1 MPQYFVVWRWATIRM
16 KVLPGFCRTNG
27 DGAYGCRSPPWRRRR
42 DMSPYPSPIWG
53 KSADLEH
60 HWHYGGILN
69 VVSLFGSI
77 VFGDTARRS
86 YVAIIQCLSLSKL
99 ELLRHNL
106 SSTVSP
112 RRCLLRVDQVPPS
125 ICHLLYL
132 GIKSEWCVDDGN
144 SVGDV
149 FLRRCPLSI
158 KTWRCTQLWTI
169 SFSLLVVLLLVAIFG
184 LAEMWSSC
192 YAHFFIASY
201 SVFVLAIMSSSH

>member
-77 VFGDTARRS
+77 VFGDMAGRS
-86 YVAIIQCLSLSKL
+86 YVAIIRCLPLSKL

-106 SSTVSP
+106 SSTVSL
-112 RRCLLRVDQVPPS
+112 RRCLPP
-125 ICHLLYL
+125 
-132 GIKSEWCVDDGN
+132 G
-144 SVGDV
+144 
-149 FLRRCPLSI
+149 
-158 KTWRCTQLWTI
+158 
-169 SFSLLVVLLLVAIFG
+169 
-184 LAEMWSSC
+184 
-192 YAHFFIASY
+192 
-201 SVFVLAIMSSSH
+201 SSSSAIHLPPPLFRHKE